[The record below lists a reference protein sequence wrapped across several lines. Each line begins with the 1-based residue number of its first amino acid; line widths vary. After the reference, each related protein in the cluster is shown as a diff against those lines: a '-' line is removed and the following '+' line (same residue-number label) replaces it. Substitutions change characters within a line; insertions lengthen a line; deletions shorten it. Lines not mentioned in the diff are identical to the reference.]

1 MGSSPT
7 LTTMTYQEAYDLAL
21 KSKWINKPCF
31 VGEECWCN
39 IITTETPI
47 IFGEDNDEV
56 QIVSSGA
63 INKQIAEHIVK
74 VHNQSLELK

>member
-21 KSKWINKPCF
+21 KSKWIATPCF
-31 VGEECWCN
+31 VGESCWCN
-39 IITTETPI
+39 IITPEIPI
-47 IFGEDNDEV
+47 IFGVDNDEV

-63 INKQIAEHIVK
+63 INKQLAEHIVK
-74 VHNQSLELK
+74 VHNQSL